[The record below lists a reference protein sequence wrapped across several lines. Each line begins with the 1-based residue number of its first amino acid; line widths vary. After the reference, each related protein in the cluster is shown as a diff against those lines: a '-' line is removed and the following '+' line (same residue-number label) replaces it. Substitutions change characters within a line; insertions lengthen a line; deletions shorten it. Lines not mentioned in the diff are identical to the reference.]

1 MNLST
6 FIFDLKIFFLL
17 DKCTLVHY
25 ISSEQKDTK
34 MKKSLTERQESI
46 LNYIKEHLAE
56 NSYPPTYREIG
67 KRFEISSTFGVKRH
81 IDALAKKGYL
91 NYESNQSR
99 TLSINGDSETIKT
112 RMDESVLD
120 IPILGRVAAGYPIFS
135 EENIEG
141 TLKIDSSLIKSNSKC
156 FGLKVR
162 GDSMINAGIL
172 DGDLVMVQ
180 AQNNVDSGDIVVAL
194 LGDESTLKRFHK
206 YKDKL
211 QLLPEN
217 KNFNPIDVSERED
230 FSVVGKVIG
239 VYRGYN

>member
-1 MNLST
+1 
-6 FIFDLKIFFLL
+6 
-17 DKCTLVHY
+17 
-25 ISSEQKDTK
+25 
-34 MKKSLTERQESI
+34 MKKPLTVRQESI
-46 LNYIKEHLAE
+46 LNYIKEHLEE
-56 NSYPPTYREIG
+56 NGYPPTYREIG
-67 KRFEISSTFGVKRH
+67 KQFDISSTFGVKRH

-99 TLSINGDSETIKT
+99 TLSVNGNGESTNIKIDETIQ
-112 RMDESVLD
+112 S
-120 IPILGRVAAGYPIFS
+120 IPIIGRVAAGYPIFS

-141 TLKIDSSLIKSNSKC
+141 TLKVDASLIKSSKKC

-162 GDSMINAGIL
+162 GDSMVNAGIL

-180 AQNNVDSGDIVVAL
+180 AQNDVNNGDIVVAL
-194 LGDESTLKRFHK
+194 LGDESTLKRF
-206 YKDKL
+206 YKNNRKL

-217 KNFNPIDVSERED
+217 KNFNPIDVSNRED

>member
-1 MNLST
+1 
-6 FIFDLKIFFLL
+6 
-17 DKCTLVHY
+17 
-25 ISSEQKDTK
+25 
-34 MKKSLTERQESI
+34 MKKPLTVRQESI
-46 LNYIKEHLAE
+46 LNYIKEHLEE
-56 NSYPPTYREIG
+56 NGYPPTYREIG
-67 KRFEISSTFGVKRH
+67 KQFEISSTFGVKRH
-81 IDALAKKGYL
+81 IDALTKKGYI

-99 TLSINGDSETIKT
+99 TLSVNGNGESTNVKIDETIQ
-112 RMDESVLD
+112 S
-120 IPILGRVAAGYPIFS
+120 IPIIGRVAAGYPIFS

-141 TLKIDSSLIKSNSKC
+141 TLKVDASLIKSSKKC

-180 AQNNVDSGDIVVAL
+180 AQNDVNNGDIVVAL
-194 LGDESTLKRFHK
+194 LGDESTLKRFSK
-206 YKDKL
+206 NNRKL

-217 KNFNPIDVSERED
+217 KNFNPIDVSNRED

>member
-1 MNLST
+1 
-6 FIFDLKIFFLL
+6 
-17 DKCTLVHY
+17 
-25 ISSEQKDTK
+25 
-34 MKKSLTERQESI
+34 MKKPLTVRQESI
-46 LNYIKEHLAE
+46 LNYIKEHLEE
-56 NSYPPTYREIG
+56 NGYPPTYREIG
-67 KRFEISSTFGVKRH
+67 KQFDISSTFGVKRH

-99 TLSINGDSETIKT
+99 TLSVNGNGESTNVKIDETIQ
-112 RMDESVLD
+112 S
-120 IPILGRVAAGYPIFS
+120 IPIIGRVAAGYPIFS

-141 TLKIDSSLIKSNSKC
+141 TLKVDASLIKSSKKC

-162 GDSMINAGIL
+162 GDSMVNAGIL

-180 AQNNVDSGDIVVAL
+180 AQNDVNNGDIVVAL
-194 LGDESTLKRFHK
+194 LGDESTLKRF
-206 YKDKL
+206 YKNNRKL

-217 KNFNPIDVSERED
+217 KNFNPIDVSNRED